1 LTLFAFAAKLH
12 YMHADVDSGLRERK
26 KAATRLA
33 IEQAAVDIACTE
45 GYEAA
50 TAEAISAKA
59 DVSLRTFFSYFPS
72 KDLAI
77 TGGGLNRIGGDEA
90 SRILQDAGADLL
102 KGIARVVEACVAET
116 DPISELMRRRRRLT
130 HQNPRL
136 FHLHVI
142 GEAQFDDW
150 LAEVVAGHLRD
161 HPSRRRLSRRTT
173 VEEEAKLAVMMVSSA
188 AHYQVRRA
196 IEKDIDMVLR
206 EKDIEDTI
214 DLMAEIHRKEP

>member
-1 LTLFAFAAKLH
+1 
-12 YMHADVDSGLRERK
+12 MHDDADSGLRERK

-33 IEQAAVDIACTE
+33 IEQAAVDIACTQ

-50 TAEAISAKA
+50 TAEAISARA
-59 DVSLRTFFSYFPS
+59 EVSLRTFFNYFPS

-77 TGGGLNRIGGDEA
+77 TGGGLIQIGEEEA
-90 SRILQDAGADLL
+90 HRTLEDAGADLL
-102 KGIARVVEACVAET
+102 KGIARVVEACVVET
-116 DPISELMRRRRRLT
+116 DPASALMRRRRRLV

-150 LAEVVAGHLRD
+150 LAEVVAGHLHN
-161 HPSRRRLSRRTT
+161 HPPRRRLSRRAT

-188 AHYQVRRA
+188 VHYQVRRA
-196 IEKDIDMVLR
+196 IEKDIDIALS